1 MTCYDCGG
9 AGNHSFTCGECDGAT
24 EVQVTVIVDG
34 EEIIQSQTC
43 GNCSGKGYHIEHCV
57 GCDGQGYVLE
67 YQSPESQ

>member
-1 MTCYDCGG
+1 
-9 AGNHSFTCGECDGAT
+9 
-24 EVQVTVIVDG
+24 VQVTVIVDG